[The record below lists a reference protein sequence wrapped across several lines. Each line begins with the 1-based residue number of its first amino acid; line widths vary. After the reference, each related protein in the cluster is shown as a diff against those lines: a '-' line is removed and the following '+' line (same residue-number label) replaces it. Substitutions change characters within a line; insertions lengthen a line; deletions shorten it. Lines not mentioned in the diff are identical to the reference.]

1 MSGNLYKRMAPDD
14 VITPPSTYNVW
25 FQSDGSTATLSP
37 GTPTTVAGL
46 IYGLD
51 SSRNLITMVGDTGA
65 TGAQGSAG
73 GDYYLYTYSTA
84 ASAGDPGTGQFISDD
99 ELDSSV
105 ILNISKTDASS
116 TDISTRL
123 AQIAASDSVL
133 KALIRIT
140 KVSDPAVYLSLK
152 ILGATAFS
160 TYYSLNISDALYVG
174 TLANTDQVRLEIIFT
189 GDKGSTGATGSMDI
203 GTTVALSLIF
213 G

>member
-1 MSGNLYKRMAPDD
+1 MSVDFIFTIPVESGIQLTAPS
-14 VITPPSTYNVW
+14 STLTFNVLTL
-25 FQSDGSTATLSP
+25 GSGATGP
-37 GTPTTVAGL
+37 A
-46 IYGLD
+46 
-51 SSRNLITMVGDTGA
+51 GA

-73 GDYYLYTYSTA
+73 GDYHLYTYSTA

-99 ELDSSV
+99 DLNFSI
-105 ILNISKTDASS
+105 ILNISKTDANN

-123 AQIAASDSVL
+123 SQIATSDSVL

-160 TYYSLNISDALYVG
+160 TYYSLNISDILSVG

-189 GDKGSTGATGSMDI
+189 GDKGSTGATGATGATGPAGSGSSDV
-203 GTTVALSLIF
+203 GLAVALALIF